1 MQVDIDT
8 AITRYAV
15 PFARARA
22 KLRDFDMIF
31 AILTLRVLNGR
42 SQDVWPSIV
51 ITCTKF
57 EANPVINAQ
66 MTLR

>member
-42 SQDVWPSIV
+42 SHDFAI
-51 ITCTKF
+51 
-57 EANPVINAQ
+57 
-66 MTLR
+66 